1 MWYFGA
7 VLWCGERQRILNIPI
22 RTSPA
27 IFFSSW
33 AAELTCLLFPFP
45 GETVTL
51 KFSKSSS
58 RDKWRFLVGYNNEF
72 RLGSGAKE
80 LYTVYAIYTVI
91 YLFLLMVIFL
101 LVFGFG
107 RVRPKTS
114 LGIIL
119 PGGVQSWWSSFWPLW
134 RSSLLIDCLW
144 RWSPMTQ
151 STRLTPLMSLWT
163 AWLSARYSR
172 ITTWSGSP
180 KVGFTTTWTLI
191 PVISETNFIEKLTGK
206 ISENVARGDRL
217 CYVLIWQGLWISQT
231 CKALD
236 LPDNWL
242 LMTLISMLNILL

>member
-1 MWYFGA
+1 MVQSSLVVYRWN
-7 VLWCGERQRILNIPI
+7 LPM

-33 AAELTCLLFPFP
+33 AAELTSLLFPFP

-58 RDKWRFLVGYNNEF
+58 RDKWRFLVGYKISLNWV
-72 RLGSGAKE
+72 LALKS
-80 LYTVYAIYTVI
+80 
-91 YLFLLMVIFL
+91 YLFLLVVIFL

-107 RVRPKTS
+107 WVWPKTG

-119 PGGVQSWWSSFWPLW
+119 PGGVQSWSSFWSLW
-134 RSSLLIDCLW
+134 RSSLLIGCLW

-172 ITTWSGSP
+172 ITTWSGSS

-206 ISENVARGDRL
+206 ISENIARGDRL